1 MLSDRLYM
9 REPETRGKVSVLTW
23 LICAITA
30 GFILQ
35 NALLRWLQLGHSMEW
50 MFGLSPAAL
59 HAGRVWTLV
68 TYSFLHSPEN
78 LLHIV
83 CNLLALY
90 FIGRELLP
98 LLGSK
103 RFLFLYAGAVVIGG
117 AVWSAVHWH
126 TGDTLIGASAGVMGL
141 LVVFACFYPNQQMTF
156 LLFFIVPVTLK
167 PKYLALG
174 VAIADLFGFIFYEIL
189 GRASPIDLAP
199 SAHLG
204 GMAAGWLYFRF
215 VHDADWQMHH
225 DRVSVELPR
234 WMTRRQRAAS
244 AAQPAQA
251 HPGSRGEFRA
261 EVDRI
266 LDKINSQGFGALTA
280 EEKRVLDEARE
291 LLGKR

>member
-9 REPETRGKVSVLTW
+9 RDTEPKGRVSVLVW
-23 LICAITA
+23 LMCAITA

-35 NALLRWLQLGHSMEW
+35 NVFLRWLQLGNSLEW

-59 HAGRVWTLV
+59 HAGKAWTLV
-68 TYSFLHSPEN
+68 TYSFLHSPDN
-78 LLHIV
+78 LLHIA

-98 LLGSK
+98 LLGSR
-103 RFLFLYAGAVVIGG
+103 RFLLLYCAAVVIGG
-117 AVWSAVHWH
+117 AVWAAVHWH
-126 TGDTLIGASAGVMGL
+126 TNDTLIGASAGVMGL

-156 LLFFIVPVTLK
+156 LLFFIIPVTVK
-167 PKYLALG
+167 PKYLAAG
-174 VAIADLFGFIFYEIL
+174 VAIIDLFGFIFYEIM
-189 GRASPIDLAP
+189 GKASPVDLAP

-215 VHDADWQMHH
+215 VHDADWQGHH
-225 DRVSVELPR
+225 ERASVELPR
-234 WMTRRQRAAS
+234 WLKRRQQSAS
-244 AAQPAQA
+244 APQPQA
-251 HPGSRGEFRA
+251 TAGSRGEFRV

>member
-9 REPETRGKVSVLTW
+9 REPEQKGRASVLVW

-35 NALLRWLQLGHSMEW
+35 NAFLRWLQLGNSLEW

-59 HAGRVWTLV
+59 HAGRAWTLF
-68 TYSFLHSPEN
+68 TYSFLHSPDN
-78 LLHIV
+78 LLHIA

-98 LLGSK
+98 ILGSR
-103 RFLFLYAGAVVIGG
+103 RFLSLYAASVIIGG

-126 TGDTLIGASAGVMGL
+126 TNDTLIGASAGVMGL

-156 LLFFIVPVTLK
+156 LLFFVVPVTLK
-167 PKYLALG
+167 PKYLAVG
-174 VAIADLFGFIFYEIL
+174 MAIADLFGFIFYEIM
-189 GRASPIDLAP
+189 GKASPIDLAP

-225 DRVSVELPR
+225 ENVSVELPK
-234 WMTRRQRAAS
+234 WIKRRQQS
-244 AAQPAQA
+244 APAP
-251 HPGSRGEFRA
+251 HPQVAPGNRGEFRA

-280 EEKRVLDEARE
+280 DEKKVLDEARE

>member
-9 REPETRGKVSVLTW
+9 REPEPRGRASVLVW

-35 NALLRWLQLGHSMEW
+35 NAFLRLLKLGNSLEW
-50 MFGLSPAAL
+50 MFGLSPGAL
-59 HAGRVWTLV
+59 HAGRAWTLL
-68 TYSFLHSPEN
+68 TYSFLHSPDN
-78 LLHIV
+78 LLLIV

-98 LLGSK
+98 ILGSR
-103 RFLFLYAGAVVIGG
+103 RFLSLYAAAVVIGG
-117 AVWSAVHWH
+117 AAWSAVHWH
-126 TGDTLIGASAGVMGL
+126 TNDTLIGASAGVMGL

-156 LLFFIVPVTLK
+156 LLFFVIPVTLK
-167 PKYLALG
+167 PKYLAVG
-174 VAIADLFGFIFYEIL
+174 VAIADLFGFIFYEIM
-189 GRASPIDLAP
+189 GKASPIDLAP

-215 VHDADWQMHH
+215 VHDADWQLHH
-225 DRVSVELPR
+225 ENVSVELPR
-234 WMTRRQRAAS
+234 WMKKRPQAAS
-244 AAQPAQA
+244 TQLPQA
-251 HPGSRGEFRA
+251 TQGTRGEFRA

-266 LDKINSQGFGALTA
+266 LDKINSQGFGALTT

>member
-9 REPETRGKVSVLTW
+9 RESEPRGRVSVLIW

-35 NALLRWLQLGHSMEW
+35 NAFLRWLQLGGSLEW
-50 MFGLSPAAL
+50 MFGLSPASL
-59 HAGRVWTLV
+59 RAGHVWTLA
-68 TYSFLHSPEN
+68 TYSFLHSPDN
-78 LLHIV
+78 LLHIG

-98 LLGSK
+98 LLGSR
-103 RFLFLYAGAVVIGG
+103 RFLLLYAAAVVMGG
-117 AVWSAVHWH
+117 AVWSGVHWH
-126 TGDTLIGASAGVMGL
+126 TNDTLIGASAGVMGL

-156 LLFFIVPVTLK
+156 LLFFVVPVTLK
-167 PKYLALG
+167 PKYLAIGMVVL
-174 VAIADLFGFIFYEIL
+174 DLFGFIFYEIM
-189 GRASPIDLAP
+189 GKASPIDMAP

-215 VHDADWQMHH
+215 VHDADWQFHRE
-225 DRVSVELPR
+225 RVSVELPR

-244 AAQPAQA
+244 APLPQV
-251 HPGSRGEFRA
+251 HPGNRGEFRA

-280 EEKRVLDEARE
+280 EEKRVLDEARD
-291 LLGKR
+291 LLSKR